1 MPSLSELPAQPALS
15 GTIVFKRTA
24 EESDGKTAFT
34 ASIGWQDNIMY
45 QGALISGFASAIQSR
60 IQFTVPVDGASF
72 DVKLQIPSTVDAAS
86 FTLTNLVV
94 ASGPKPPAAAA
105 SGPQTNHAGASNAV
119 PTGAVATASNGA
131 PTAAA
136 SGLEDATVPATGPA
150 VAEDAPA
157 AVPLSTAE
165 APMEASAAST
175 PTRNAAA
182 GPTPSPRPKPLPIA
196 VPGTF
201 LAKHKASSGKT
212 PQNSV
217 LFIVDIPWD
226 NERFYPRAKLSI
238 HVPPVAKMIQ
248 TTLPAQKPSNG
259 VLSVTLT
266 LPKSIGTQP
275 FHVGQLAILSG
286 PKPTTP
292 QRRVPQPVLM
302 PVSAAPQVAQ
312 SMPLQMQGLPVA
324 AHAPLQSVVRSTLAS
339 ADAAAAAAAVA
350 VRSRAAVIAMPV
362 AAAQI
367 PPKPAGPRKA
377 ARAPKPTAAA
387 PKRKA
392 AVAPAAAPAP
402 RNVRSRPAAAAAP
415 AAAPAAPPAQ
425 HQHTS
430 RFGRQVKTADK
441 FGTRGELDGA
451 ASSFQSAPV
460 PRRAMPDVSVETS
473 VPAWANPGSP
483 ILFAWGLH
491 AGTRKRFRAKVLK
504 LRPQYP
510 RIVCAACS
518 HWPSRQRHR
527 WPPRVLIRVNA
538 KARGC
543 PLHSRA
549 AVQHPVIPHREAR
562 EHSARGTHCHVQ
574 HTSHHTGRGVH
585 CNRRRHWN
593 QPAAA
598 ARNAHGLSVARS
610 DRTDSPLS
618 TVGREVLEQAA
629 TSAS

>member
-1 MPSLSELPAQPALS
+1 VPSLSELPAQPALS

-72 DVKLQIPSTVDAAS
+72 EVKLQIPSTVEAAS
-86 FTLTNLVV
+86 LTLTNLVV
-94 ASGPKPPAAAA
+94 VSGPRPVAMPPAAAA
-105 SGPQTNHAGASNAV
+105 DNSPNANEAGASNDAGGCGSSSAG
-119 PTGAVATASNGA
+119 PAGVAAPAAATTNAAPMAAAGGGEDASNH
-131 PTAAA
+131 
-136 SGLEDATVPATGPA
+136 ATEPA
-150 VAEDAPA
+150 VAESA
-157 AVPLSTAE
+157 AE
-165 APMEASAAST
+165 ATQATTAAAPIAPRAAST
-175 PTRNAAA
+175 PARGAAA
-182 GPTPSPRPKPLPIA
+182 APMPSPRPKPLPIA

-201 LAKHKASSGKT
+201 LATHKPASGKS

-217 LFIVDIPWD
+217 LFSVDIPWD
-226 NERFYPRAKLSI
+226 NERFYPRAKLSL

-275 FHVGQLAILSG
+275 FHVGQLAVLSG

-292 QRRVPQPVLM
+292 QRRVPQPVLV
-302 PVSAAPQVAQ
+302 PVSAAPPVAQ

-324 AHAPLQSVVRSTLAS
+324 APAPLQSVVRSTLAS
-339 ADAAAAAAAVA
+339 ADAASAAAAVA
-350 VRSRAAVIAMPV
+350 VRSRAAVIAMPL

-367 PPKPAGPRKA
+367 PPKRAGSRKA

-392 AVAPAAAPAP
+392 AAPAAAPAP

-415 AAAPAAPPAQ
+415 AAPPAAAPVQ
-425 HQHTS
+425 QQQTS
-430 RFGRQVKTADK
+430 RFGRLVKSADK
-441 FGTRGELDGA
+441 FGTRGEMDGA
-451 ASSFQSAPV
+451 ASSFMSTPV

-510 RIVCAACS
+510 RIVCAARS
-518 HWPSRQRHR
+518 NWPSRQRHR
-527 WPPRVLIRVNA
+527 WPPQAHLRVNL
-538 KARGC
+538 KA
-543 PLHSRA
+543 
-549 AVQHPVIPHREAR
+549 
-562 EHSARGTHCHVQ
+562 
-574 HTSHHTGRGVH
+574 
-585 CNRRRHWN
+585 
-593 QPAAA
+593 
-598 ARNAHGLSVARS
+598 
-610 DRTDSPLS
+610 
-618 TVGREVLEQAA
+618 
-629 TSAS
+629 